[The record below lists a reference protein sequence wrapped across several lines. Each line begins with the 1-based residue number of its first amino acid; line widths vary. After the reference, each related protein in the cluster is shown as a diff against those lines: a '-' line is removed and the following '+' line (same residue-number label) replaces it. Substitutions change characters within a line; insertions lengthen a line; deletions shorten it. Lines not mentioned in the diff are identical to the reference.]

1 MGMGARIW
9 LVLPILMLAACAA
22 PVIDEWPPAP
32 VEATDDV
39 VQQYVD
45 RYALKEPSPRIYT
58 DIELKALQILQ
69 ERVRYKSELDTRQVS
84 ENRDDEQ
91 TSSTNVR
98 SRAEINAIKR
108 RVYRRYESTHDRRHE
123 LRSKYGL

>member
-32 VEATDDV
+32 VEATDEI

-45 RYALKEPSPRIYT
+45 RYALKEPSPRVYT

-69 ERVRYKSELDTRQVS
+69 ERVRYQSEFDTRQVS
-84 ENRDDEQ
+84 EDRDDES
-91 TSSTNVR
+91 TSSANGR

-108 RVYRRYESTHDRRHE
+108 WVYRRYESSHDRRHE